1 MDNKDIRILVFE
13 FQYLSEDLD
22 NCNDKFSKYKEDF
35 YKEFPEEYQ
44 RMLDH
49 QNKQN
54 NNSETDED
62 NDIEN
67 TDEEDTE
74 EESSEEDT
82 EEQREEE
89 TNKIPKKELRKLFR
103 RISKITHPDKV
114 DSEFLTDNFKK
125 AADAYEKD
133 DISTLFMIA
142 SVLNIDVS
150 DIDLG
155 EVSSGLTD
163 SISSHKLNIMMIK
176 SSLAWRWAQAS
187 TEEEREEIR
196 KVVRKYSEENY

>member
-22 NCNDKFSKYKEDF
+22 NCNDKFSMYKEDF

-62 NDIEN
+62 NDIESI
-67 TDEEDTE
+67 DEEEDIEEQSE
-74 EESSEEDT
+74 EEEE
-82 EEQREEE
+82 
-89 TNKIPKKELRKLFR
+89 PVASKKELRKLFR

-114 DSEFLTDNFKK
+114 DSEFLTENFKK
-125 AADAYEKD
+125 AADAYEKG

-150 DIDLG
+150 DINLG

-163 SISSHKLNIMMIK
+163 SISSHKLNIMMMK
-176 SSLAWRWAQAS
+176 STLAWKWANAS
-187 TEEEREEIR
+187 TEEEKEEIR
-196 KVVRKYSEENY
+196 KVVRKYSEDNY